1 MIAAFDLTTT
11 QKFELERM
19 SRVIDATN
27 DPETL
32 RKLAKQLLQAW
43 QGQKAA
49 TRWVMDTTIPRPIEM
64 PLAPWDDPL
73 S

>member
-11 QKFELERM
+11 QKFELVRM

-27 DPETL
+27 DPDTL
-32 RKLAKQLLQAW
+32 WKLAKQLLQAW